1 MFEEYKDV
9 VGIDE
14 LCKMLGVGRN
24 KAYALIKNGVIKSFT
39 IGKVK
44 KIPKSWIVEYIIN
57 SSN

>member
-1 MFEEYKDV
+1 MFDAYGDV

-14 LCKMLGVGRN
+14 LTRMLGIGKN
-24 KAYALIKNGVIKSFT
+24 KAYSLIKNGEIKSFT